1 MISGFLAGTVAGFLL
16 LDIIGVL
23 DVRSLLSRSA
33 SGTQSGAASFEIGS
47 PAPDFVLDDLSGN
60 PVKLSDLKGRL
71 VVLNFW
77 ATWCIPCRTEMP
89 EFQNIYRQKEPDL
102 VVLGINLEQSP
113 GEIQDFI
120 TQLDITYP
128 ILLDEEGQVSRLYK
142 VVQLPNTFFIDH
154 DGIIRMRHIG
164 FLSGE
169 QFNEYLDKVGVSE

>member
-1 MISGFLAGTVAGFLL
+1 
-16 LDIIGVL
+16 
-23 DVRSLLSRSA
+23 
-33 SGTQSGAASFEIGS
+33 
-47 PAPDFVLDDLSGN
+47 
-60 PVKLSDLKGRL
+60 
-71 VVLNFW
+71 
-77 ATWCIPCRTEMP
+77 MP